1 MEEEESETLELVEEE
16 SETLETALETLGAQE
31 LQMQPAWESMTWESM
46 TCVQQQ
52 W

>member
-1 MEEEESETLELVEEE
+1 MEEEESETLELVEED
-16 SETLETALETLGAQE
+16 LETALETLGAQE